1 MIVPMKKVSFVV
13 TNDAKKEALK
23 ELRKIGVVHL
33 EQIYGSSEKLSQLKD
48 TYNKLEEVLMFLS
61 DIKYD
66 KKTIEQKKL
75 SSSNVV
81 EKVNQIIEL
90 NETKKNYI
98 EELSTASRE
107 LERLAAWGGFN
118 PDDFSYLAEK
128 GINLLPF
135 ECSTDAYK
143 KIPEDVN
150 CVYVNSDKTQ
160 VRFLVISEDGS
171 KPESLTSEYLQVLN
185 PEMSTADLS
194 ESCVKYRKEIS
205 SIEKEIQKNVCYIQS
220 IKDTMKVYAK
230 DIEFENAYSGM
241 ATDAEEGT
249 EANLAW
255 LTG

>member
-118 PDDFSYLAEK
+118 PDDFSYLADK
-128 GINLLPF
+128 GIKLLPF
-135 ECSTDAYK
+135 ECSTDSYK
-143 KIPEDVN
+143 KFQ
-150 CVYVNSDKTQ
+150 KT
-160 VRFLVISEDGS
+160 
-171 KPESLTSEYLQVLN
+171 
-185 PEMSTADLS
+185 
-194 ESCVKYRKEIS
+194 
-205 SIEKEIQKNVCYIQS
+205 
-220 IKDTMKVYAK
+220 
-230 DIEFENAYSGM
+230 
-241 ATDAEEGT
+241 
-249 EANLAW
+249 
-255 LTG
+255 

>member
-90 NETKKNYI
+90 NEKKKNYI
-98 EELSTASRE
+98 QIR
-107 LERLAAWGGFN
+107 W
-118 PDDFSYLAEK
+118 
-128 GINLLPF
+128 
-135 ECSTDAYK
+135 
-143 KIPEDVN
+143 
-150 CVYVNSDKTQ
+150 
-160 VRFLVISEDGS
+160 
-171 KPESLTSEYLQVLN
+171 
-185 PEMSTADLS
+185 
-194 ESCVKYRKEIS
+194 
-205 SIEKEIQKNVCYIQS
+205 
-220 IKDTMKVYAK
+220 
-230 DIEFENAYSGM
+230 
-241 ATDAEEGT
+241 
-249 EANLAW
+249 
-255 LTG
+255 